1 MEAVTR
7 QRLIRVVLT
16 GSESTG
22 KTSLATRLAEH
33 FDVAWVPEFVR
44 GYAVS
49 KGGVITFDDHGPI
62 AHGQMALDDEFR
74 SRARGLLFHDTD
86 LVSTAV
92 YCDHDFGTCP
102 PWIADEARS
111 RLADL
116 YLLMDIDV
124 PWVSDPARDRGHRRE
139 EMHALFVNALDRYGA
154 RYVTISGDWATR
166 FEIARSHVAKL
177 LGSAGPY
184 ATSGGS

>member
-1 MEAVTR
+1 MEADAR
-7 QRLIRVVLT
+7 GRLIRVVLT

-22 KTSLATRLAEH
+22 KTMLAQQLAAH
-33 FDVAWVPEFVR
+33 FGVEWVPEFVR

-49 KGGVITFDDHGPI
+49 KGGIITFEDHGPI

-74 SRARGLLFHDTD
+74 SRAHGLLFHDTD

-92 YCDHDFGTCP
+92 YCDHYFGTCP
-102 PWIADEARS
+102 PWITDEART
-111 RLADL
+111 RRADL

-139 EMHALFVNALDRYGA
+139 EMHALFVNALDRFGA
-154 RYVTISGDWATR
+154 PYVRISGDWATR
-166 FEIARSHVAKL
+166 FEIARNHVTTL
-177 LGSAGPY
+177 IGSTRRQ